1 MKPLGKM
8 HFGLLALALLNM
20 LPVVQVEAS
29 WGVWLIALFAAALS
43 CVIARPDGGT
53 RLPME
58 VIYGMICAS
67 SLYLLYEMFWP
78 HDEPTV
84 YIIDLAHFMIFLACC
99 KFFEL
104 RTHRDAALVMV
115 ISGLLILISAFAS
128 ASPIFAAVVIIDI
141 SFGVA
146 WLLAFQTLREADRV
160 LERRRI
166 AWRAAGAGTPPSIM
180 EWNRWTGGGSIGAT
194 SGCFLGLA
202 VIGMMVFVAF
212 PRGWGR
218 GLFGKIQGVIPN
230 AVTGFTDQ
238 IQLGDT
244 PLLENETPVMRVRLR
259 SSALGFKAEDQPLY
273 LRGLTF
279 ERYDQGRWHPLR
291 KSPRP
296 VELAPDGSKSEL
308 SLLANTADPDRM
320 IDQEIS
326 LENIGSGSLF
336 SLYPPLTM
344 ASIDIKTAKLD
355 QSDLAIQTDERPRGP
370 IRYQVRS
377 LAKVLPEEI
386 AKLDPPPPRRTRPS
400 SLSIIAPEVRQF
412 AREFFARFGDPSD
425 PAQRERMA
433 QRVREHL
440 SSGEYEY
447 TLSRGRGS
455 RGVDPIKDFL
465 FDHKRGHCEYFA
477 SAMAVMCQAVDIPAR
492 LVNGYYGGDYNAV
505 GGYHQ
510 FRQNDAH
517 AWVEVYIPQR
527 GWVIFDP
534 SPATAT
540 LRATQEDGFLARSQ
554 RLAEYLQF
562 KWSSLVAFDANSR
575 YDLVEQFARALRKL
589 TESADQ
595 GPATLSSSVLAFL
608 WGPELLTLWQRF
620 FYWLLIALCLVFII
634 LTMRVLAILSLMIK
648 ERLPIGRRRRG
659 GVMVRRPEARFYDR
673 LLLLLANKG
682 HVKPAHF
689 SPREFAV
696 DLARSHR
703 DLAELPGLTDWYYE
717 AQYGRR
723 DLSRVQFAHIR
734 TFLQRLREDAQF
746 GTR

>member
-8 HFGLLALALLNM
+8 HLGLLALTLLNM

-29 WGVWLIALFAAALS
+29 WGVWLIAVSAATLS
-43 CVIARPDGGT
+43 CLIARPDGGT
-53 RLPME
+53 RLPVE
-58 VIYGMICAS
+58 VIYGMICTS

-78 HDEPTV
+78 HDEPTI

-104 RTHRDAALVMV
+104 RTHRDAALVVV
-115 ISGLLILISAFAS
+115 IAGLLMLISAFAS
-128 ASPIFAAVVIIDI
+128 ASPIFAIVVLVDI
-141 SFGVA
+141 SLGVA
-146 WLLAFQTLREADRV
+146 WLLAFQSLREADRV

-166 AWRAAGAGTPPSIM
+166 AWRAAGAGTPPTII
-180 EWNRWTGGGSIGAT
+180 EWSRSSGGGSIGAT

-218 GLFGKIQGVIPN
+218 GLFGKIHGVIPN

-259 SSALGFKAEDQPLY
+259 SSARGFKAEDHPLY
-273 LRGLTF
+273 MRGLTF

-296 VELAPDGSKSEL
+296 VELASDGSKSEL

-320 IDQEIS
+320 IDQDIS

-336 SLYPPLTM
+336 SLYPPLTI
-344 ASIDIKTAKLD
+344 ASIDVKTVKLD
-355 QSDLAIQTDERPRGP
+355 QSDLAILTDERPRGP
-370 IRYQVRS
+370 IRYEVRS
-377 LAKVLPEEI
+377 LEQVTPEEI

-412 AREFFARFGDPSD
+412 AKEFFAKFGDPSD

-433 QRVREHL
+433 KRVREYL
-440 SSGEYEY
+440 NSGAYEY
-447 TLSRGRGS
+447 TLSRGRS
-455 RGVDPIKDFL
+455 PRGVDPIKDFL

-477 SAMAVMCQAVDIPAR
+477 SAMAVLCQAVDIPAR
-492 LVNGYYGGDYNAV
+492 LVNGYFGGDFNSI

-517 AWVEVYIPQR
+517 AWVEVYLPQR
-527 GWVIFDP
+527 GWVTFDP
-534 SPATAT
+534 SPTTAT
-540 LRATQEDGFLARSQ
+540 LRATQDDGFLARSQ
-554 RLAEYLQF
+554 RFAEYLQF

-575 YDLVEQFARALRKL
+575 YDLVDQIARALRKL

-595 GPATLSSSVLAFL
+595 GPATLSSTLLGFL
-608 WGPELLTLWQRF
+608 WGPELLSLWQRF

-634 LTMRVLAILSLMIK
+634 LTMRVLAILSLMVK
-648 ERLPIGRRRRG
+648 ERLPFGRRRQG
-659 GVMVRRPEARFYDR
+659 GVLVRRPEARFYDR

-682 HVKPAHF
+682 HVKPTHF

-703 DLAELPGLTDWYYE
+703 DLVELPGLTDWYYE

-723 DLSRVQFAHIR
+723 GLSRVQFTRIKE
-734 TFLQRLREDAQF
+734 FLQRLREDAQF